1 MITKVDN
8 CKCSVQSDDNQ
19 SVYTVTKEICAAV
32 PIASFKIPS
41 ASMSTLMN
49 MPPLSIRQQNTSNS
63 APCSK
68 CFYPPSQ
75 STIVSATVF
84 FSGVNYRIYQLY
96 RWPPLAPRHV
106 RSPTPT
112 SLTRLHATHSVR
124 PETSSPHV
132 GSMQALSAEWQMRS
146 HAAYNRRIQNRCLTQ
161 L

>member
-1 MITKVDN
+1 MCSCPDSLIQNTL
-8 CKCSVQSDDNQ
+8 CKHVNSNE
-19 SVYTVTKEICAAV
+19 Y
-32 PIASFKIPS
+32 AS
-41 ASMSTLMN
+41 STL
-49 MPPLSIRQQNTSNS
+49 LSIRQQNTFNS

-68 CFYPPSQ
+68 CFHPPSQ
-75 STIVSATVF
+75 STIVAATVF
-84 FSGVNYRIYQLY
+84 FSGVNYHIYQLY

-112 SLTRLHATHSVR
+112 SLPRLHATHSVR

-132 GSMQALSAEWQMRS
+132 GSMQALSAEWQRRS